1 MRTLRTSGM
10 VRSVPAETP
19 VRGGLEIPSLRAR
32 MFSVFLFCAA
42 AVIASAAQGAFYR
55 TLNSFDGTNGG
66 AFPEGVSLVQATD
79 GNFYGTTESGGAYNN
94 SMFCQGGCGTVFK
107 VSPQGALTTLYSFCA
122 QTNCT
127 DGAVPFGGLA
137 LGRDGHLYGTTTA
150 GGAYNCDSHRCG
162 TVFKITS
169 GGSLTTLYGFCSQT
183 NCPDGS
189 YPLAGLV
196 QGSDGNFYGTTY
208 EGGRDDFCPLDGCG
222 TVFVITPGGTLTTL
236 YSFCS
241 QTNCPDGAHPVAG
254 LVQGNDG
261 NFYGTSQANLGTV
274 FKMTPA
280 GTLTTLYRFSGPDGA
295 DPGGVLVQASDGN
308 FYGTTEAGGGGG
320 LGICSEYGC
329 GTVFRI
335 TSAGTLTTLHSF
347 GYYPDGANP
356 VARLLQ
362 TADGN
367 FYGTTDNGGASTFG
381 TLFKMTPAGTL
392 TTLYVFQGY
401 PTDGAGPDSGLVQGS
416 NGFFYGTTDGGGAY
430 DSGTV
435 YIFGVVS
442 TCAEC
447 RPVMERR
454 DASRTRN

>member
-1 MRTLRTSGM
+1 MTTPRTSGP
-10 VRSVPAETP
+10 VTFARLESGRGRS
-19 VRGGLEIPSLRAR
+19 LEKLSLRATV
-32 MFSVFLFCAA
+32 FSMFLFCAA
-42 AVIASAAQGAFYR
+42 AVIASPAQGTFYR
-55 TLNSFDGTNGG
+55 TLNSFDGTDGG
-66 AFPEGVSLVQATD
+66 AFPAGVSLVQATD
-79 GNFYGTTESGGAYNN
+79 GNFYGITESGGAYNN

-107 VSPQGALTTLYSFCA
+107 VTPQGALTTLYSFCA
-122 QTNCT
+122 QSNCT

-137 LGRDGHLYGTTTA
+137 LGRDGNLYGTTTV
-150 GGAYNCDSHRCG
+150 GGAYNCNSHRCG
-162 TVFKITS
+162 TVFKITT
-169 GGSLTTLYGFCSQT
+169 GGSLATLYSFCSQS
-183 NCPDGS
+183 NCADGS

-208 EGGRDDFCPLDGCG
+208 EGGSDDFCPLDGCG

-236 YSFCS
+236 YRFCP
-241 QTNCPDGAHPVAG
+241 QMGCLDGANPIAG

-261 NFYGTSQANLGTV
+261 NFYGTSQASLGTV
-274 FKMTPA
+274 FKMTPQ
-280 GTLTTLYRFSGPDGA
+280 GTLTTLYSFSGLDGA
-295 DPGGVLVQASDGN
+295 YPRGVLVQGSDGN

-347 GYYPDGANP
+347 AYSDGASP
-356 VARLLQ
+356 VARLAQ

-367 FYGTTDNGGASTFG
+367 FYGATDNGGAYTFG
-381 TLFKMTPAGTL
+381 TLFKITPAGTL

-401 PTDGAGPDSGLVQGS
+401 PTDGAGPDSGLAPGS
-416 NGFFYGTTDGGGAY
+416 NGFFYGTTGGGGSY

-447 RPVMERR
+447 RPVTDRL
-454 DASRTRN
+454 DPSRTRH